1 MRNDGRQEQFKED
14 LMKHE
19 GIAELFLSVD
29 LLERCLSKEDLE
41 NPVIN
46 SGILKIRKKLGSLI
60 QFKEEDYK

>member
-1 MRNDGRQEQFKED
+1 
-14 LMKHE
+14 MKHE

-41 NPVIN
+41 NPVIYT
-46 SGILKIRKKLGSLI
+46 GILKIRKKLGSLI

>member
-1 MRNDGRQEQFKED
+1 
-14 LMKHE
+14 MKHD

-46 SGILKIRKKLGSLI
+46 TGILKIRKKIGSLI
-60 QFKEEDYK
+60 QFKEEDYKWTISYYF

>member
-1 MRNDGRQEQFKED
+1 
-14 LMKHE
+14 MKHE

-46 SGILKIRKKLGSLI
+46 TGILKIRKKLGSLI
-60 QFKEEDYK
+60 QFKEGDYK